1 MQKRLKIVFISAA
14 LCLIACK
21 KDNDGETILKGTA
34 NVLVDETL
42 FPIIED
48 QVEVF
53 ESDYEAKIHLMPKS
67 ETEAVQALFKDSAQI
82 IILSRNLTDEEQKV
96 FASRKIYP
104 ESSKIGTDAIALIA
118 NISHNDTVI
127 DLEDV
132 VSFMKGDRSS
142 HTIKGLV
149 FDNPN
154 SSTMRVIK
162 EIADVDSAPQ
172 EDIYSFRTNEG
183 VIKFISEN
191 SGMIGIVGLNWL
203 TQPSPASSEMLQ
215 KIKIL
220 SVKDTD
226 GDTYYYPS
234 QNNLAEGTYPLA
246 RDLYIVNAQSFSG
259 LGVGFSTFIAG
270 DRGQRIILKSGLL
283 PVRIPSRQI
292 MTRKQ
297 LETKNNN

>member
-1 MQKRLKIVFISAA
+1 MQTFIKIVLLSAVLSLA
-14 LCLIACK
+14 ACK
-21 KDNDGETILKGTA
+21 KERDGETILKGSAT
-34 NVLVDETL
+34 VLVDETL
-42 FPIIED
+42 LPIIED
-48 QVEVF
+48 QVAVF
-53 ESDYEAKIHLMPKS
+53 ESDYDAKITLMPRS
-67 ETEAVQALFKDSAQI
+67 EAEAVQALFKDSAQV
-82 IILSRNLTDEEQKV
+82 IILPRNLSDAEREV

-118 NISHNDTVI
+118 NSRHQDTIIALAEIVA
-127 DLEDV
+127 
-132 VSFMKGDRSS
+132 FMKGDRTSQ
-142 HTIKGLV
+142 TIKGLV
-149 FDNPN
+149 FDNLN
-154 SSTMRVIK
+154 SSTVRVIS
-162 EIADVDSAPQ
+162 ERANVDSVPQ
-172 EDIYSFRTNEG
+172 NDIYSFRTNEE
-183 VIKFISEN
+183 VIKFIAEN
-191 SGMIGIVGLNWL
+191 SGMIGVVGINWL
-203 TQPSPASSEMLQ
+203 TQPNPESADIIR

-220 SVKDTD
+220 SVKDIN
-226 GDTYYYPS
+226 GDKYYYPS